1 MTLVDSNRVAA
12 VIRAVAEEAVLPRFR
27 NLAAGDIKEKTG
39 PADLVT
45 IADTESERLLTAALT
60 QLLPGSTVVGEE
72 AVAADDSVLD
82 RLAGEAPVWI
92 LDPVD
97 GTAMFAKGDQGFSM
111 IIALVVAGRTVAG
124 SIHDPV
130 PNRTAYAAVG
140 EGAWLD
146 GKPMRVAADR
156 PIAEMTGGVWWR
168 QPPSRSA
175 PKVRKT
181 RNPYS
186 AGLGYMELASGEL
199 DFAVFRRLNP
209 WDHAAGVLM
218 HLEAGG
224 TAKLVDGTALPP
236 GADHPALADGAGAR
250 ELDRAGRAHQRTLE
264 VVPGLMASS
273 SLPAT

>member
-1 MTLVDSNRVAA
+1 MDLVDPKRVAA
-12 VIRAVAEEAVLPRFR
+12 VIREVAEQAVLPRFR

-60 QLLPGSTVVGEE
+60 RLLPGSTVVGEE
-72 AVAADDSVLD
+72 AVAADAGVMK
-82 RLAGEAPVWI
+82 RLEADAPVWI

-97 GTAMFAKGDQGFSM
+97 GTAMFAKGDTGFSM
-111 IIALVVAGRTVAG
+111 IVALVVQGRTVAG
-124 SIHDPV
+124 WIHEPV
-130 PNRTAYAAVG
+130 PNRMAFTAVG

-146 GKPMRVAADR
+146 GRPMHVAADR
-156 PIAEMTGGVWWR
+156 PLAEMTGGVWW
-168 QPPSRSA
+168 QPAAKAIA
-175 PKVRKT
+175 PKVKKT

-186 AGLGYMELASGEL
+186 AGLGYMELAAGEL

-224 TAKLVDGTALPP
+224 TAMLVDGKPYRPVPIVEPLIMAP
-236 GADHPALADGAGAR
+236 GPQSWNALAALVAD
-250 ELDRAGRAHQRTLE
+250 
-264 VVPGLMASS
+264 
-273 SLPAT
+273 